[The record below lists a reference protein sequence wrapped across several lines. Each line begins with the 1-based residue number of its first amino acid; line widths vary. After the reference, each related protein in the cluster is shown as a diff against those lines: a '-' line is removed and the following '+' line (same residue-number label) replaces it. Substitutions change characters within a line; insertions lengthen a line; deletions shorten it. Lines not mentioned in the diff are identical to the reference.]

1 MSGLLSPQVLLGKVT
16 SMANVTATSTSAA
29 DLCRQPTNTS
39 FVAQACF
46 LIVIAITTLLGN
58 LSVCLT
64 VFFNSSL
71 HTFTSYLVA
80 SLACS
85 DLMVATFSLPFRI
98 HQTLHNTRWCLSE
111 KTCVFWIWADL
122 FCCCASIGNLAL
134 ISIDRFL
141 ATKYPLRY
149 HQIMTRRTS
158 WFMLSS
164 VWIYSLIVS
173 SSGLTNWTFP
183 GGALV
188 GINNGCYKPDPYFYT
203 FAAVFGF
210 FFPLLVII
218 CAYCYIFKT
227 AMHHFRAI
235 SRLTTSVLPNV
246 PQSTETQQTIYKQQL
261 KATKTL
267 AIVVG
272 AFVICWLPTF
282 IIILVQMWCQT
293 CLKNQ
298 PDNPKMH
305 GLFYFI
311 NIAFVYT
318 LPNINSAINPFIYV
332 IFSKDLR
339 QAFIKTFRSLYQEL
353 CDIRARTNLETT
365 SLRST

>member
-1 MSGLLSPQVLLGKVT
+1 
-16 SMANVTATSTSAA
+16 MANITATSQS
-29 DLCRQPTNTS
+29 DLCRQPTFS
-39 FVAQACF
+39 PFVAQSCF
-46 LIVIAITTLLGN
+46 LIFIAITTLLGN

-64 VFFNSSL
+64 VLFNSNL

-98 HQTLHNTRWCLSE
+98 HQTLRNTNWCLGE
-111 KTCVFWIWADL
+111 DACLFWIWADL

-149 HQIMTRRTS
+149 HQIVTCKTS
-158 WFMLSS
+158 WLMLSS
-164 VWIYSLIVS
+164 VWIYSFIVA

-188 GINNGCYKPDPYFYT
+188 GIETGCYKPDPYFYT
-203 FAAVFGF
+203 FAATVGF
-210 FFPLLVII
+210 FLPLVVII
-218 CAYCYIFKT
+218 CAYCYIFKI
-227 AMHHFRAI
+227 AMEHFRAI
-235 SRLTTSVLPNV
+235 SRMTRPILPNV
-246 PQSTETQQTIYKQQL
+246 PQNSENHQTIYKQQL

-282 IIILVQMWCQT
+282 VIILVQVWCQT
-293 CLKNQ
+293 CFNSQ
-298 PDNPKMH
+298 QNPKLS
-305 GLFYFI
+305 GLYSFI

-332 IFSKDLR
+332 VFSKDLR
-339 QAFIKTFRSLYQEL
+339 HAFVKTFKGLYQEI
-353 CDIRARTNLETT
+353 CDIRARTNPEIT
-365 SLRST
+365 SLT

>member
-1 MSGLLSPQVLLGKVT
+1 M
-16 SMANVTATSTSAA
+16 TATNFTSPTVSHLE
-29 DLCRQPTNTS
+29 LCREPTSTS
-39 FVAQACF
+39 FVAQSCF
-46 LIVIAITTLLGN
+46 LILIAITTLLGN

-64 VFFNSSL
+64 VLFNSNL

-98 HQTLHNTRWCLSE
+98 HQTLHNTYWCLSE
-111 KTCVFWIWADL
+111 DACLFWIWADL

-149 HQIMTRRTS
+149 HQIVTKKTS
-158 WFMLSS
+158 WVMLSS
-164 VWIYSLIVS
+164 VWIYSFIVA
-173 SSGLTNWTFP
+173 SSGLTNWTYP
-183 GGALV
+183 TGMIV
-188 GINNGCYKPDPYFYT
+188 GIDNGCYKPDPYFYT
-203 FAAVFGF
+203 FAAVVGF
-210 FFPLLVII
+210 FFPLVVII
-218 CAYCYIFKT
+218 CAYGYIFKI
-227 AMHHFRAI
+227 AMEHFRAI
-235 SRLTTSVLPNV
+235 SRLTTPVQPSV
-246 PQSTETQQTIYKQQL
+246 PQRSESHQTLYKQQL

-282 IIILVQMWCQT
+282 IILLVQTWCQT
-293 CLKNQ
+293 CLNTHH
-298 PDNPKMH
+298 NPELS

-332 IFSKDLR
+332 VFSKDLR
-339 QAFIKTFRSLYQEL
+339 QAFIKTFRSLYQDL
-353 CDIRARTNLETT
+353 CDIRARRQ
-365 SLRST
+365 SDISSFS